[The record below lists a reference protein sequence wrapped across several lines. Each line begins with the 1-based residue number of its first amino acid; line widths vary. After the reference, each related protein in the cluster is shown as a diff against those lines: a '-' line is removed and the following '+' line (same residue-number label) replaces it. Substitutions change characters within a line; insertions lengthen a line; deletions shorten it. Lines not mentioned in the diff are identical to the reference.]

1 MVAVGV
7 AVMGVIVAAF
17 RGITARQDATEKDV
31 AKLQQAQT
39 DDRGRQERIEK
50 KVDDMADTLH
60 GIDNKLGVMVAQCAV
75 AAHERK
81 HEE

>member
-1 MVAVGV
+1 
-7 AVMGVIVAAF
+7 MGVIVAAF